1 MLDKIHHIAII
12 CSDYESEMSFYVK
25 GLEFAVLSDTT
36 RPEKNDR
43 IVMLSMGESTDT
55 QIELFIKEDAPKRV
69 NYPEARGLR
78 HLAFR
83 VKDIE
88 ELVSELKEKG
98 IQAEEIRRD
107 SFTGERMT
115 FIHDPDGLP
124 IELHE

>member
-1 MLDKIHHIAII
+1 
-12 CSDYESEMSFYVK
+12 MSFYVK
-25 GLEFAVLSDTT
+25 GLGFTVLSDTP
-36 RPEKNDR
+36 RPDKKDR
-43 IVMLSMGESTDT
+43 IVMLGSQDVK
-55 QIELFIKEDAPKRV
+55 IELFIKPDAPKRV

-88 ELVSELKEKG
+88 ALVSELFQKG
-98 IQAEEIRRD
+98 IVAEQIRRD
-107 SFTGERMT
+107 SFTGEKMT